1 MVIQYFVYFFMS
13 DYFMSTWASFYI
25 NYNPATETSDDM
37 DSPISQTLD
46 HYMLLFMLI
55 TIARLYKAQ
64 LGFEY
69 IYQQKFKPKRNKA
82 FYANLKENDEAI
94 NMEDFKFQ
102 NWNREMR
109 IRLERYFRLTAN
121 ITIAYI
127 I

>member
-1 MVIQYFVYFFMS
+1 
-13 DYFMSTWASFYI
+13 
-25 NYNPATETSDDM
+25 
-37 DSPISQTLD
+37 
-46 HYMLLFMLI
+46 MLLFMLL

-69 IYQQKFKPKRNKA
+69 MYQQKFKPKRNRA
-82 FYANLKENDEAI
+82 ILANTKENSAEI
-94 NMEDFKFQ
+94 EKEDFDFQ